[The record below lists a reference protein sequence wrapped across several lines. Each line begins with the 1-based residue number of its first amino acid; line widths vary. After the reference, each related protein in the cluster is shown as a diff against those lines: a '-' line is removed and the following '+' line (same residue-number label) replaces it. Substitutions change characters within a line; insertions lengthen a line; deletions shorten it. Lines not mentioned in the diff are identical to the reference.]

1 MKKTLHT
8 FLTAAA
14 FAASMQQKPA
24 VKFPDAAVPSPSP
37 EKKDDENEHLIKSP
51 MHLAFLGNPGTAKTT
66 VATLLSKIFYQK
78 QKK

>member
-37 EKKDDENEHLIKSP
+37 EKKDDENNNTVDDKNRIHMILSEKDYDR
-51 MHLAFLGNPGTAKTT
+51 PGH
-66 VATLLSKIFYQK
+66 I
-78 QKK
+78 

>member
-24 VKFPDAAVPSPSP
+24 VKFPDTAVPSP
-37 EKKDDENEHLIKSP
+37 EKKDDESN
-51 MHLAFLGNPGTAKTT
+51 NTAD
-66 VATLLSKIFYQK
+66 SNSEDNNNS
-78 QKK
+78 

>member
-37 EKKDDENEHLIKSP
+37 EKKDDEN
-51 MHLAFLGNPGTAKTT
+51 NNTADSNSENNTN
-66 VATLLSKIFYQK
+66 S
-78 QKK
+78 